1 MIKNYLKIA
10 FRNLTRHKGYSF
22 MNIAGLAIGMT
33 CCLLLLLYVQ
43 DELDYDKYHEK
54 ADRIYRFVTDW
65 ESKDQTFPNALS
77 SAPMAPQLLS
87 DFPDIKEAVRFMQSF
102 NDVLVT
108 YGDKR
113 FFEKRFFYADPS
125 VFDVFTFPLLTGN
138 PETALAD

>member
-10 FRNLTRHKGYSF
+10 FRNLIRHKGYSF

-43 DELDYDKYHEK
+43 DELGYDKYHEK

-87 DFPDIKEAVRFMQSF
+87 DFPDIKEAVRFFQT
-102 NDVLVT
+102 N
-108 YGDKR
+108 
-113 FFEKRFFYADPS
+113 
-125 VFDVFTFPLLTGN
+125 LLSKCTRRRWPGRCRYSMAQNTGA
-138 PETALAD
+138 E